1 MKSLKEFI
9 LSKGTRKHIARVQD
23 ADARKLAKLRAAR
36 RAKNPTFVDKFKKG
50 LKKESLEE
58 KLSASDGQ
66 QAWIDDFL
74 KSDAPQFKGKS
85 KEEIVKMAVAAFNA
99 AKKNE
104 GSHGPEGMGHP
115 YSDYADKFAKK
126 KIRLSKHIDQ
136 DAHAAKLGED
146 VPANAVAGG
155 GVDMNPTGKPKK
167 FNDGRSKYDVT
178 KMFRRASVK

>member
-23 ADARKLAKLRAAR
+23 ADAKKLAKLRAAK
-36 RAKNPTFVDKFKKG
+36 RAKNPTFIDKFKKG
-50 LKKESLEE
+50 LKKESLDE
-58 KLSASDGQ
+58 KLSVSDGQ

-99 AKKNE
+99 ASKNE
-104 GSHGPEGMGHP
+104 EV
-115 YSDYADKFAKK
+115 A
-126 KIRLSKHIDQ
+126 
-136 DAHAAKLGED
+136 
-146 VPANAVAGG
+146 ANAVAGG